1 MKTWELWI
9 DKQGN
14 SAQFGVKFQSLRGGR
29 VLSTAY
35 KLVLAKPLPNIT
47 MQVLSTTYGPRKLV
61 ILYKWLSQSH
71 RFIYCLVFWEWQGI
85 RCAKRI
91 IWKRERRQE
100 RQASAAKRW
109 RKQGE
114 DPSQPCKLC
123 QNPSAICRLLTDSCH
138 WTILNVNA
146 KTEEITFFSNFRLG
160 KKYLLLIVAMF
171 FQSFCK
177 GERRVEDQRQWPRKK
192 QTLLWELVAEEK
204 NWA

>member
-1 MKTWELWI
+1 
-9 DKQGN
+9 
-14 SAQFGVKFQSLRGGR
+14 
-29 VLSTAY
+29 
-35 KLVLAKPLPNIT
+35 

-71 RFIYCLVFWEWQGI
+71 RFMYCLVFWEWEGI
-85 RCAKRI
+85 RCEKRI

-100 RQASAAKRW
+100 RQASAAKGW
-109 RKQGE
+109 RKQAE
-114 DPSQPCKLC
+114 DPSQPSKLC
-123 QNPSAICRLLTDSCH
+123 QNPSAICRLLTVSCH

-177 GERRVEDQRQWPRKK
+177 GEREWKTKDSG
-192 QTLLWELVAEEK
+192 LEK
-204 NWA
+204 NKLCFENWWQKRKIEDKRKVAQRSSTVLWAQLEIIPVCRMDRKVVRDQPD